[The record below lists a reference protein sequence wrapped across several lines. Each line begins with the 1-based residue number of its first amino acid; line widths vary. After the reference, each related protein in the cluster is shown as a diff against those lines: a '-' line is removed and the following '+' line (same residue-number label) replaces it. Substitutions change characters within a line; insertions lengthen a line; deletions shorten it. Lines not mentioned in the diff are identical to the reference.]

1 VVYLCGKSIYH
12 LFMMN
17 IQHGIAI
24 TFDHPA
30 TYQISVQG
38 RIDPKWSDRMA
49 GMEIHNSVDQTN
61 AAVTTLDGEV
71 SDQAALLGVL
81 NSLYELHLP
90 IISVLILPYP
100 LKKENNDS

>member
-1 VVYLCGKSIYH
+1 MV
-12 LFMMN
+12 N
-17 IQHGIAI
+17 ILHGIAI
-24 TFDHPA
+24 PFDHPA

-49 GMEIHNSVDQTN
+49 GMKISNSINQTN
-61 AAVTTLDGEV
+61 SSITTLDGEI

-90 IISVLILPYP
+90 IISVFILPYP
-100 LKKENNDS
+100 HGEEKSDTEFVQS